1 MKKIL
6 LAALAAMVLIPMMNA
21 QQSVQQEKRY
31 KMYGVMFY
39 NLENLFDTINANG
52 TYDVEFSPNGARQW
66 DGRKYWMKIDRMAYA
81 ISQMKTDNTPY
92 GPAIIGVSEI
102 ENITVLQDLV
112 RDPQIRN
119 WRLQIAPYHDSPDR
133 RGVDVGLLYNPRY
146 FSVLNVTNQRLSEE
160 DFDRARAAA
169 DEGRKGEYEWN
180 DNFRTR
186 DQMCVVGLLAGDTV
200 AVIVNHWPS
209 RLGGQEASSPKREA
223 AGYMCRRTIDSLV
236 NVHGEHIGIIFMG
249 DLNDDPMDKACAES
263 VGGKRNIEEVNQP
276 GEMFNPFWNILSRGI
291 GTLAYK
297 GQWNLFDQIMCNG
310 FFTKYREGKDKP
322 QLTFV
327 RAEALNRDFLKTQE
341 GDRKGYPLRTYS
353 SGVFLNGYSDHVP
366 TEIFLVKEAQ

>member
-353 SGVFLNGYSDHVP
+353 SGVFLNGYSDHFP
-366 TEIFLVKEAQ
+366 TEIFLVKEAE